1 MEDKIIQIKKWL
13 SSGSINIFGIQFS
26 GKDTVGIRLS
36 ENLRAEFLSSGDI
49 VRAARDSSVDSDI
62 QKAALASDSGI
73 LTPTD
78 EFQKLILPYLYD
90 EKISG
95 KALILSSVG
104 RWIGEEKPVLDAL
117 HRGNHDTKAVILLN
131 ISEEEVWQRWQI
143 ARNSRNGGRHDDI
156 DEEKVSRRI
165 SEFKEKTLPVIDIYR
180 EMGLLLEVDGKQ
192 SRDDTFTDVINQLY
206 QFSLSF

>member
-36 ENLRAEFLSSGDI
+36 ENLKAEFLSSGDI

-73 LTPTD
+73 LIPTD

-180 EMGLLLEVDGKQ
+180 EMGLLLEVDGEQ

>member
-13 SSGSINIFGIQFS
+13 GSGSINIFGIQFS

-36 ENLRAEFLSSGDI
+36 ENLKAEFLSSGDI

-180 EMGLLLEVDGKQ
+180 EMGLLLEVDGEQ

>member
-73 LTPTD
+73 LIPTD

-180 EMGLLLEVDGKQ
+180 EMGLLLEVDGEQ